1 MTDESLT
8 IDKINEALA
17 LIKAIA
23 PPEAPDGLMLINGI
37 SGLKI
42 MKNEMLTADTI
53 IVSKRLFDMIYDSS
67 DKKQSSS

>member
-1 MTDESLT
+1 
-8 IDKINEALA
+8 
-17 LIKAIA
+17 
-23 PPEAPDGLMLINGI
+23 MLINGI